1 MRITKSSSKN
11 STTYYV
17 SKSYRDK
24 NGKCTSKI
32 VERLGSIDDIRLRCG
47 NEEPLVWARK
57 YALELTAQEK
67 EETRK
72 VTVQLSGSAKLK
84 KGEQRTYN
92 GGYLFLQQ
100 LYYRLGLDRICSEIS
115 EKYKFDYDLN
125 QVLSRLIFTRVLYPG
140 SKLSAMEESK
150 RFIEQPKFQL
160 QHIYRA
166 LEVLAKESDFIQ
178 GQLFKNSMAVK
189 KRNTGVI
196 FYDCTNFF
204 FEIEQED
211 ENGGLRQYGHS
222 KENRP
227 NPIVQMGLFMDADG
241 LPLSFCINPGNT
253 AETQTLIPLEKK
265 LHANF
270 DLSEFVVCTDGGL
283 SALKNRRYNSKEGR
297 GFITV
302 QSLKDN
308 KIKPHLQEWAL
319 CREGWTIA
327 GLEGTY
333 SLDSE
338 EVKSHPGRMIYKERW
353 INENKLEQRL
363 IVTYS
368 AKYDTYCK
376 ALRQKQVERAL
387 RKIATG
393 KVSKKK
399 KSPNDCNRF
408 IAETV
413 CTSDGEVADKHIYS
427 LDLEAIEKEA
437 RFDGFY
443 AVCTNLEDDDA
454 KEILRVNSWR
464 WEIEDFFRIL
474 KSEFEARPVFLR
486 RDDRILAH
494 FITCF
499 IALLIFKML
508 RQQLGCE
515 ETTTSELRKALVEM
529 NFLAVKG
536 DGWVPEYTPNNLT
549 DRLHENA
556 GFWTDTQL
564 VTTKKMKAIIKA
576 TKS

>member
-24 NGKCTSKI
+24 TGKCTSKI
-32 VERLGSIDDIRLRCG
+32 VERLGSLDDIRRRCG
-47 NEEPLVWARK
+47 DEDPLAWAKK
-57 YALELTAQEK
+57 YAEKLTLQEK
-67 EETRK
+67 EGTRK
-72 VTVQLSGSAKLK
+72 VSLQLSGSKKLEA
-84 KGEQRTYN
+84 GEQRCFN
-92 GGYLFLQQ
+92 GGYLFLEQ
-100 LYYRLGLDRICSEIS
+100 LYYRLGLDRICDAITD
-115 EKYKFDYDLN
+115 KYKFDFDLSG
-125 QVLSRLIFTRVLYPG
+125 VLSRLIYTRVLYPG

-150 RFIEQPKFQL
+150 RFIGQPNFKLHQ
-160 QHIYRA
+160 IYRA

-178 GQLFKNSMAVK
+178 GQLFKNSLRVK

-196 FYDCTNFF
+196 YYDCTNFF

-211 ENGGLRQYGHS
+211 GHGGLRQYGHS
-222 KENRP
+222 KEHRP

-241 LPLSFCINPGNT
+241 LPLSFCIDPGNT

-265 LHANF
+265 LDTNF
-270 DLSEFVVCTDGGL
+270 GLSEFVVCTDGGL

-319 CREGWTIA
+319 SREGWHIA
-327 GLEGTY
+327 GIDGTF

-338 EVKSHPGRMIYKERW
+338 EAARYKERVIYKERW
-353 INENKLEQRL
+353 INENNFEQRL

-368 AKYDTYCK
+368 AKYAAYTK
-376 ALRQKQVERAL
+376 TLRQKQFARAL
-387 RKIATG
+387 HKIETG
-393 KVSKKK
+393 NVARSK
-399 KSPNDCNRF
+399 KSPNDCSRF
-408 IAETV
+408 IAETA
-413 CTSDGEVADKHIYS
+413 CTNDGEVAQNKSYS
-427 LDLEAIEKEA
+427 LDIEAIRKEE

-443 AVCTNLEDDDA
+443 AVCTNLEDDNPTD
-454 KEILRVNSWR
+454 IIRVNSWR

-474 KSEFEARPVFLR
+474 KSEFEARPVYLR
-486 RDDRILAH
+486 RHDRILAH

-508 RQQLGCE
+508 RQQIGCG
-515 ETTTSELRKALVEM
+515 ETTTSELRKTLVDM
-529 NFLAVKG
+529 NFLAIKG
-536 DGWVPEYTPNNLT
+536 DGYIPTYTPNEIT
-549 DRLHENA
+549 DRLHEKA
-556 GFWTDTQL
+556 GFSTDTQL
-564 VTTKKMKAIIKA
+564 VTNKMMKKILRSLKD
-576 TKS
+576 